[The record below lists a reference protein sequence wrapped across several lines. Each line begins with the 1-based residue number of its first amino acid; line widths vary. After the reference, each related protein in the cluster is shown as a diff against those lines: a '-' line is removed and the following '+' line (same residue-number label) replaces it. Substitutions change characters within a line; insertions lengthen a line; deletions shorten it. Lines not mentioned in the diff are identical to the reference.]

1 MNPFF
6 VSRIFAHQFRN
17 LEAFELDAHPRLN
30 ILYGD
35 NGQGKTNII
44 EAISVALSTKTLRP
58 VKLTADL
65 ITHGK
70 EEGRIEVGSAGEG
83 CFEASAHLFMKGKKH
98 ELFGKPL
105 KDYAT
110 LFERVAVV
118 SFVPDELQIV
128 HASASHR
135 RRALNQIAAGF
146 FPTYIGLYRRF
157 EKALV
162 SRNQLLKA
170 PFCDPNELAAFNQI
184 YASLAAEIT
193 LYRKEAVAL
202 WTPYFLTSVKDIVGD
217 SFQVGVE
224 YEASSLTEASAVSEQ
239 LRELAREEGF
249 RRATLCGPHLDDL
262 AFTIDGVDARFDA
275 SRGQARAI
283 VLALKLGQLN
293 AISKTRNTPTILL
306 LDDVTG
312 ELDPLKVEHLLS
324 TVADL
329 NIQTFLTTTHLSG
342 LFGLTDD
349 CAVFEVENG
358 RANKLAAPQ
367 NVD

>member
-17 LEAFELDAHPRLN
+17 LESFTLDAHPRLN
-30 ILYGD
+30 LLLGN

-44 EAISVALSTKTLRP
+44 EALSLALSTKTLRQ

-70 EEGRIEVGSAGEG
+70 EEGRVEIKACGENA
-83 CFEASAHLFMKGKKH
+83 FDASAHLFVKGKKH
-98 ELFGKPL
+98 EVFGKAL
-105 KDYAT
+105 KDYSV
-110 LFERVAVV
+110 LFERLAVV

-146 FPTYIGLYRRF
+146 FPAYIGLYRRF

-170 PFCDPNELAAFNQI
+170 NLCDRDELCAFNKI
-184 YASLAAEIT
+184 FASLAAEIT
-193 LYRKEAVAL
+193 LYRQEAISL
-202 WTPYFLTSVKDIVGD
+202 WAPYFLSSVRDIVGT
-217 SFQVGVE
+217 SF
-224 YEASSLTEASAVSEQ
+224 EADVKYVPSSSIKSSEVLAQLEALSRDESY
-239 LRELAREEGF
+239 

-262 AFTIDGVDARFDA
+262 AFSINGVDARFEA

-293 AISKTRNTPTILL
+293 AIAQTRNTPTLLL

-312 ELDPLKVEHLLS
+312 ELDSAKVEHLLD
-324 TVADL
+324 TVAHL

-342 LFGLTDD
+342 HFSVAKDSASFNVEKGLATKI
-349 CAVFEVENG
+349 AH
-358 RANKLAAPQ
+358 
-367 NVD
+367 